1 VGFLKK
7 WRLPALH
14 WLLIAS
20 LLCEIIQPGILSA
33 KGTVAEA
40 NNSQAFVPTDLA
52 GNWAEKPMREWIGK
66 GLIQGFQDGT
76 IRPNALISRIEFI
89 TLVNRLFAYKGTD
102 NISFK
107 DVPDSAWFAPEVR
120 AAAQAGFVQGY
131 PDGSFQPSKSLLR
144 VEAAVMLSKLV
155 PLMVSE
161 DVNPLQGFKD
171 QDSVPGYGRVP
182 LGALLDSGY
191 VQGFTDQ
198 TIRPSK
204 PLTRAEAVVLLN
216 RIAQQ
221 STEQAGGGI
230 KPAAK
235 NLEMAGTYG
244 PASGTFTVAGDL
256 IIHEPGTILRN
267 VIVKGNLIIAQSV
280 GDGDVTLEQVVVQGQ
295 TSINGGG
302 ENSIHID
309 NSQLGTVVV
318 DRKDGKTRVVIG
330 GTTVIEQLD
339 VRTDAKIEVK
349 ETTSFSN
356 SNNNNNNGNSNNSSS
371 IGLVTI
377 SATGEVTL
385 TGHFGKVEITDNVKL
400 TVSTGTIG
408 SLVVNETANAS
419 VITLS
424 QGVIVSSMD
433 LHGTTEVKGTGK
445 VGKALVDAPN
455 VKFETK
461 PESVTMTDR
470 GTLSG
475 GTGGG
480 VVSGG
485 GGGGTSNPPVDPV
498 VAISVTASQPSTTGF
513 RLAFSTAVPNLGTA
527 AITLRD
533 ADGNTVT
540 VVSAATLNDGQSYRI
555 AAALLEGKAYN
566 ITLTKTGYSFGSP
579 LTFTVPSVPLPDIE
593 ITASVETVS
602 ISSAGFRVMFSK
614 AVAGLTAADF
624 AIKQSGTNNVIM
636 ITGAE
641 TTDNGASYVLSAS
654 LAEDVTYIVSTVK
667 TGYSFGN
674 ALTVFVPITKPDLI
688 NITTTISEPHTDGF
702 TVLFNEPVEGLTQE
716 SFNLTD
722 GSGEA
727 VAITAAEAVNEGAS
741 YTVSAALVSGEVYT
755 LTISKP
761 GYSFGV
767 AQQFALPGTPD
778 IVVVPTASRVSRDG
792 FILSLNTTIADLD
805 PFNFDLKSSDNE
817 KIGIDML
824 SAVDEGKAYE
834 IWTELDK
841 NKTYTL
847 SLNKE
852 GYVFD
857 EPVKLKVEAVQISSS
872 VDWVTYQGFRLQ
884 LDRATGPISVDAV
897 TLTNVAGSLVPI
909 DELQLSSDGKSVTI
923 AAKLTEGAYQYR
935 LELADDRYAAGSIQ
949 VPATVAVSKYTT
961 FNGQPGGYTGLTVH
975 FSTPV
980 RGLTAEAF
988 QLTNGSGN
996 AVVLDAVST
1005 ADHGSSYSLQVSNTN
1020 LSTGGPY
1027 TLAITAAGYHF
1038 GTPAILGQATLNLWN
1053 ASRFP
1058 VQFMAGLNPYV
1069 PNLTAGNFTVKDMS
1083 GKDVAITNVSWD
1095 SGQRIYVVSFEGVP
1109 GQSYLVAVRADGYDF
1124 GAPRTIR
1131 IFAKNMIANASSTGF
1146 TLGLNPPLS
1155 INTEHGFVLTRADG
1169 SRVAIQSAVSEDG
1182 GASYQVSA
1190 DLRPGHYQLRI
1201 DADTDMDVFSFTVPV
1216 VATLS
1221 VNEIASN
1228 GLTVNLS
1235 DPVDLL
1241 DAGSFVLVDT
1251 ATGDPMN
1258 IQSAVTTDQ
1267 GRTYH
1272 LEASLPGGHYNL
1284 KLTGHLPVGGVNFE
1298 AAATIAAGGTTV
1310 TNVTD
1315 SGFDLKFDN
1324 AVAGLTPANLD
1335 IRDSNNNRISG
1346 VTLSTQDGGASYRVH
1361 VSLISTQDYTL
1372 TLKKENVLFGSP
1384 VQFHANRFIKGSVT
1398 DVTADGHMTLR
1409 FSPAFPEI
1417 ENYLGLSLTDDS
1429 GTSIYPNL
1437 FESEDGGSSYKLAF
1451 PNRLQP
1457 GGTYSFSLSKDEFSM
1472 SPISVVLPPL
1482 LTVTEASPSGLKV
1495 ALDAPI
1501 PGLTKNH
1508 FIVKSSSGQLITLT
1522 AAVTEDAGAHYTL
1535 SGNMAGGKYYT
1546 VQYKEDSQYQVNLPV
1561 SFPVMKSIT
1570 AAVNQVTPRGMKLE
1584 FNEKVPGLKSSQVF
1598 IKDQTGQ
1605 RVPDYLYSVDTFDQG
1620 LSYQLSF
1627 GMGTLKGEGYT
1638 LLLQREDFRLTAPVM
1653 FVIPDTASVQL
1664 LGTLASKIVIQ
1675 VSPDLPNMTA
1685 EHFTLL
1691 DSKGKRVAFTVS
1703 YTGGGVYNLLGSF
1716 SLTETY
1722 TLESRYPGYYF
1733 GLPLKIGLE
1742 LRTDA
1747 YVFAQTQYG
1756 FKVHLTPAIP
1766 DLAAADITVKDEG
1779 GNVVGVQGLSTTDA
1793 GTIYDVQVPL
1803 VGGKTYTV
1811 TFAKQHYRFGNPST
1825 IVLTAVG
1832 ASVDNVSLKG
1842 FTIHLA
1848 SQIPFINLSLTDD
1861 QGQPVK
1867 LYYSSSDGGLTYG
1880 VSASLIAGVRY
1891 TLSLNKLGHD
1901 FGTPIPISV
1910 QAVGTTFAGMESGN
1924 NQAFTLRFDRAVPNM
1939 RPSDFKIMRIH
1950 ANVPV
1955 LQAVTTDGGYS
1966 YKIEASFWGG
1976 DEYTVLPVKDGY
1988 DFGSPVV
1995 IEVPIIV
2002 STAVLRTGADYVEIG
2017 LNPAVPGLTAGH
2029 FNLMDSSGSPVAAS
2043 TVTTSDNGAT
2053 YRVVAAFNGGAT
2065 YSAALSKNGYD
2076 FGEGLDVF
2084 FPSLITT
2091 TMHDAN
2097 SQRLTV
2103 KLAPAVGG
2111 LTVDSFTLR
2120 NSAGQ
2125 SIAIKAATE
2134 FNGGGAYEV
2143 SAALTEGETYT
2154 LAVSAAGYSFG
2165 SALTAAVPIA
2175 VNATH
2180 ADLTS
2185 SGFTVKL
2192 NKSVPGLT
2200 AGSFLLLDE
2209 QGRQVVIQSAVVQD
2223 GGQAYQVKAV
2233 LKEGSQY
2240 SLAIKHSGYDFGIG
2254 VPLLVPIPLK
2264 ASITAVTGTGFTLR
2278 LQQAVTGLSADNVSL
2293 VNSDGAVIRIAA
2305 LTTADEGLT
2314 YTGVAELST
2323 GGSYVLTLAAQ
2334 GYDFG
2339 QPLHLE
2345 LRRLSAS
2352 EVSTSGFILN
2362 LSAAIPSLSPSLVEL
2377 IDGQGNRIALH
2388 TANFIDIHKG
2398 NDRAGKAYRVA
2409 VPLTAGSSYSLTVKD
2424 PANPVEGSLKII
2436 LPLKV
2441 QTQIVGATIDGVTLS
2456 FSHPQIELQE
2466 DWIELKTETGER
2478 IPVTE
2483 IVPGVAP
2490 RTYVIRAAL
2499 AEGSSYTLQ
2508 LGSERFDFG
2517 TALNVQVLIPSLA
2530 SISAVSENGFTITLT
2545 RPVPEL
2551 NVTLLQSGKPIS
2563 IRSIT
2568 TPDYGQTYRVEV
2580 SLGYDKTFAVRL
2592 GKAGYDLGED
2602 MNVTN
2607 ITSPPLLVSAVTD
2620 KSGTQLLLTFD
2631 KPLASVGSS
2640 SGFGVKL
2647 NGKWLSGVSSVL
2659 ADDPT
2664 QVVLTWKTN
2673 GSVIDEKASVALAF
2687 SGMNRVKA
2695 RNERYLAVFE
2705 ETPVVNA
2712 TTLLGFVMSYALN
2725 NDAMYPAKVLR
2736 TEYGKTALET
2746 AKLLRDGGFKT
2757 VNYFRAV
2764 YYEYNI
2770 NDWSEFGKL
2779 LQAMDTDAMTL
2790 YDALYGAGF
2799 HYYDFISEGVGF
2811 LISAGYLAEE
2821 IIPVMRKFGVPSAEL
2836 TYRLQRA
2843 GVSAKDAAVG
2853 LDAVYNE
2860 TSDRAARML
2869 RNASYNKHEVAEAVQ
2884 SAYRLTN
2891 TAVIQVLAA
2900 GQHTAIDAASV
2911 AKELFHA
2918 DAAAA
2923 AGMLLQAGY
2932 PANQT
2937 GAAITQN
2944 YSFAGVDEF
2953 VAAFL
2958 AANFSAADVYAI
2970 ARGAYAQPD
2979 AAAAMLAA
2987 AYPVREIVSAV
2998 RAAGDS
3004 PGVIINALGRHK
3016 YEAQDIAAM
3025 IRDIWGTGGTTLSN
3039 VMVQFG
3045 ANGYDLVKR
3054 ASLLNEVYRADIAT
3068 AIEALYAGATQNQRM
3083 TMIQYLLKGGYEPVS
3098 LAAYFIK
3105 NVYNGSRQEV
3115 YKELKLA
3122 GMATGPALRAIH
3134 DAVLKDGTPF
3144 TLLDATQIFY
3154 ADYSSRYDPAGVISA
3169 LRFAFAEDSAVTLNA
3184 ATIAKAMNDARLWEK
3199 LAIGAALKSQM
3210 GLTFSQWI
3218 ELERTDAFAAAYQCP
3233 CAVPVIVKDTKYLF
3247 GTSIED
3253 ITVAMSLSKQFTLD
3267 EIVEGTI
3274 ASYPTGGVRANGLPY
3289 LTAALKNGGYPF
3301 EEVAAV
3307 FDSKGW
3313 TDWIGAFSKQG
3324 IASSDVV
3331 AYLKSI
3337 NLAMDDVIVRLAP
3350 YPLKEKALVLREQYN
3365 LEESA
3370 ALSLLL
3376 RLTNDDKEDISRAVS
3391 WAYGGDPIVLW
3402 LQALRAAGAT
3412 ATSALN
3418 TLVARYPAY
3427 KDLWDAGPALMK
3439 GGFSQDEVMKAI
3451 IARSSGASLK
3461 ANIALMQQLYGQ
3473 QQFSI
3478 AQLLA
3483 ASSSDSPASGIDF
3496 LRNAGYRILDI
3507 AGAMMNY
3514 YKITTGEA
3522 AQLLTKAYPNQK
3534 NEVLLALSSVYGGS
3548 VTVTISEALAAEG
3561 ISTMDPAVD
3570 YLRNAGFGLAE
3581 IAAFL
3586 KEHFSQP
3593 AGKTA
3598 LLLEQKKLTA
3608 NKNVLMTTVA
3618 AVYGVSVEMAI
3629 HAYLVEKGIT
3639 DYAAAIPLVF
3649 EAQFSLAT
3657 SIRLAK
3663 NGYGLPSGEAL
3674 QKLLDSKA
3682 YRQADIVD
3690 GITDIYRVTA
3700 KASVVESLAAN
3711 HLNNLADAVPFLSNM
3726 RFSLQDMVRVGKE
3739 HYRLEAA
3746 QTTAEL
3752 LASGFFGQSE
3762 IQSEVAYIYGQTLA
3776 QSTLDILQAIGV
3788 TKFADAIAELKNRQF
3803 SLEDIVLAAKS
3814 YYKVTAGEATAALLQ
3829 SKRYTAADILET
3841 VAGTYGK
3848 PITQNLDDLLRT
3860 SGIATINEAA
3870 PFLRSMGYGLEDVI
3884 GVSRSYYGNSAK
3896 ATIEALSG
3904 LQLESVSVITLAV
3917 QRVYGEGDSPGAGMS
3932 PAMQEL
3938 DRAGITS
3945 AAAAVDHLWQQGFS
3959 LIDIAAAVQGTFGKS
3974 ASEAVQLFIDHG
3986 SLDLS
3991 AVLSSINA
3999 VYGSTL
4005 DAAMIAA
4012 FQSAGAFKTA
4022 EDAAQAL
4029 GAVGYRMDAI
4039 VQMLKSSYGKSG
4051 EETKAILAGLN
4062 KYAED
4067 AIKSTVDQVYG
4078 LVETS
4083 AGTLQELLELY
4094 GIKTAEGAVV
4104 FLSEHNIPLKDIV
4117 QYLKDAHQMESEK
4130 SVALLTPY
4138 YSMMDIG
4145 WAVIAAYYNKQ
4156 NIGVLLQMI
4165 PPGQVSSATGV
4176 VGYMKGKFTSTD
4188 IVLALKVLF
4197 QLDALAITDAMMGA
4211 VPAEEARKAVA
4222 EVFGSDP
4229 LFAYLKRMKDTG
4241 SDAASVA
4248 AELDRRGLLESAVDT
4263 NYLVDMLVSLG
4274 FDNDSILKARYY
4286 YYNSYL
4292 HNAGSAEEQAK
4303 QLIQLGAHT
4312 PAAIVKY
4319 VSQRSRPSAIEVIA
4333 IVRAALPKA
4342 SIADTALIMRDQG
4355 YDKNG
4360 IMGALDYWGLKGDD
4374 VAAIL
4379 KKLGL
4384 TIDQAIVFL
4393 KDRTADDKV
4402 YWFTQNGYTLIEY
4415 LRFMDVR
4422 SDNTIAILRAEGIS
4436 ADDIAIALF
4445 NSTRLSYYSIA
4456 KALHHGGFTEIADLA
4471 AALIAARN
4479 RPKWVLGD
4487 LLEVGDWSIKEVAK
4501 GMLDSKVISL
4511 VDLVDA
4517 LQMANGKNFKQ
4528 TYQIIK
4534 EISTSQRQEYYD
4546 ALSSVERKL
4555 LSNNDIA
4562 VIVTISAFRQA
4573 GIHITEVARQLRK
4586 TEGIMY
4592 DGAAKLMVLSGF
4604 NIGDVMGT
4612 VWDEYRD
4619 IIGIVIIQKMIDKVV
4634 GSYLSE
4640 FNDLYKLSKLIATI
4654 VARANK

>member
-14 WLLIAS
+14 WLLIMS
-20 LLCEIIQPGILSA
+20 LLCEVIQPGIVFA
-33 KGTVAEA
+33 RGTVGEA
-40 NNSQAFVPTDLA
+40 NDSQAFVPTDLA
-52 GNWAEKPMREWIGK
+52 GNWAEKQMMEWIGK

-102 NISFK
+102 NIFFK
-107 DVPDSAWFAPEVR
+107 DVPNSAWFAPEVR

-155 PLMVSE
+155 PLMVRE
-161 DVNPLQGFKD
+161 DEIPLQQFRD
-171 QDSVPGYGRVP
+171 QDSVPSYGRAP

-204 PLTRAEAVVLLN
+204 PLTRAEAVVLLD
-216 RIAQQ
+216 RIAKQ

-230 KPAAK
+230 KPVAK
-235 NLEMAGTYG
+235 KLEIARTYG

-256 IIHEPGTILRN
+256 IIQAPGTILRN
-267 VIVKGNLIIAQSV
+267 VIVKGDLTIAKSV
-280 GDGDVTLEQVVVQGQ
+280 GDGDVFLHQVVVQGQ

-318 DRKDGKTRVVIG
+318 DRKDGRTRVVIG

-339 VRTDAKIEVK
+339 VLTAAKIEAK
-349 ETTSFSN
+349 ETSSGSNVSNVSN
-356 SNNNNNNGNSNNSSS
+356 SSN
-371 IGLVTI
+371 IGLVTV
-377 SATGEVTL
+377 STTGEVTL
-385 TGHFGKVEITDNVKL
+385 TGHFGKVVITDDVKL
-400 TVSTGTIG
+400 TISSGTID
-408 SLVVNETANAS
+408 SVVVNKTANAS
-419 VITLS
+419 LITLS
-424 QGVIVSSMD
+424 QGVIVSSME

-445 VGKALVDAPN
+445 VRKALVDAPN
-455 VKFETK
+455 VEFETK

-470 GTLSG
+470 GTITG

-480 VVSGG
+480 IVGGG
-485 GGGGTSNPPVDPV
+485 GGGGTTNPPVDPI
-498 VAISVTASQPSTTGF
+498 VAVNVTASQPSTTGF

-533 ADGNTVT
+533 AAGNKVT
-540 VVSAATLNDGQSYRI
+540 VDSAATLNDGQSYRI
-555 AAALLEGKAYN
+555 AAALFEGEAYTV
-566 ITLTKTGYSFGSP
+566 TLTKTGYSFGSP
-579 LTFTVPSVPLPDIE
+579 LTITIPSVPQPNIE
-593 ITASVETVS
+593 IAASVETGS
-602 ISSAGFRVMFSK
+602 ISSAGFRVLFSK
-614 AVAGLTAADF
+614 PVAGLTAADF
-624 AIKQSGTNNVIM
+624 AIKQLGTNNVIV
-636 ITGAE
+636 ITGAD

-654 LAEDVTYIVSTVK
+654 LAEDVTYTVSAVK
-667 TGYSFGN
+667 AGYSFGN
-674 ALTVFVPITKPDLI
+674 PLTVFVPITKPDLI
-688 NITTTISEPHTDGF
+688 SIAATISDPHTDGF
-702 TVLFNEPVEGLTQE
+702 TVLFSEPVKGLTQD
-716 SFNLTD
+716 SFSLAD

-727 VAITAAEAVNEGAS
+727 VTITAVETVNEGAS
-741 YTVSAALVSGEVYT
+741 YLLSAALVAGEVYT
-755 LTISKP
+755 LTITKS
-761 GYSFGV
+761 GYSFGM

-778 IVVVPTASRVSRDG
+778 VVVVPTTSHVSRDG
-792 FILSLNTTIADLD
+792 FILSLDRTIADLD
-805 PFNFDLKSSDNE
+805 PFNFDLQSSDNE
-817 KIGIDML
+817 KVGIDML

-834 IWTELDK
+834 IWAELDK

-852 GYVFD
+852 GYVFG
-857 EPVKLKVEAVQISSS
+857 EPVKLKVEMIQVSSS
-872 VDWVTYQGFRLQ
+872 VGWVTHQGFMLK
-884 LDRATGPISVDAV
+884 LDRAVGSIPADAV
-897 TLTNVAGSLVPI
+897 ALTDADGNPVPI
-909 DELQLSSDGKSVTI
+909 DELQLGSDGKSVMIT
-923 AAKLTEGAYQYR
+923 AKLTEGDYQYR
-935 LELADDRYAAGSIQ
+935 LESADDRYTTGVVQ

-961 FNGQPGGYTGLTVH
+961 FNGLPGGYTGLTVH

-980 RGLTAEAF
+980 LGLTAEAF

-996 AVVLDAVST
+996 AVVLDGITTV
-1005 ADHGSSYSLQVSNTN
+1005 DHGSSYSLQVSNTN

-1027 TLAITAAGYHF
+1027 TLAITAAGYDF
-1038 GTPAILGQATLNLWN
+1038 GTSAVLGQATLNLWN

-1095 SGQRIYVVSFEGVP
+1095 GGQRIYIVSFEGVP
-1109 GQSYLVAVRADGYDF
+1109 GQSYMVAVRADGYDF

-1131 IFAKNMIANASSTGF
+1131 IFAKNMIINASSTGF
-1146 TLGLNPPLS
+1146 TLGLNPPLA
-1155 INTEHGFVLTRADG
+1155 INTEYGFALTRADG
-1169 SRVAIQSAVSEDG
+1169 SKVTIHSAVSEDG

-1190 DLRPGHYQLRI
+1190 DLRPGYYQLRI
-1201 DADTDMDVFSFTVPV
+1201 DAETDMDVFSFIVPV

-1221 VNEIASN
+1221 VNEITSD
-1228 GLTVNLS
+1228 GLTVSLS

-1251 ATGDPMN
+1251 ATGDPVN
-1258 IQSAVTTDQ
+1258 IQSAVTVDQ
-1267 GRTYH
+1267 GKTYR
-1272 LEASLPGGHYNL
+1272 LAASLRGGHYNL
-1284 KLTGHLPVGGVNFE
+1284 KLIGHLPEGGVNFE
-1298 AAATIAAGGTTV
+1298 AAAAIGAGTTAVMNV
-1310 TNVTD
+1310 TN
-1315 SGFDLKFDN
+1315 SGFDLKFDS
-1324 AVAGLTPANLD
+1324 AVAGLIPANLD
-1335 IRDSNNNRISG
+1335 IRDGSDNRLTGI
-1346 VTLSTQDGGASYRVH
+1346 TLSTQDGGMSYRVH
-1361 VSLISTQDYTL
+1361 VNLISTQDYTL
-1372 TLKKENVLFGSP
+1372 TLKKENVLFSSP
-1384 VQFHANRFIKGSVT
+1384 VKFHVNRFITGSIT
-1398 DVTADGHMTLR
+1398 DVTTDGHMTLR

-1417 ENYLGLSLTDDS
+1417 ENYLGLSLTDAS
-1429 GTSIYPNL
+1429 GTIIYPNL
-1437 FESEDGGSSYKLAF
+1437 FESKDGGSSYKLAF

-1457 GGTYSFSLSKDEFSM
+1457 GGAYTLSLSKDGFSM

-1482 LTVTEASPSGLKV
+1482 VTVTEASTTGLKV
-1495 ALDAPI
+1495 ELDAPI
-1501 PGLTKNH
+1501 PGLTQNH
-1508 FIVKSSSGQLITLT
+1508 FSVKSSSGQLIKLT
-1522 AAVTEDAGAHYTL
+1522 AALTEDEGAHYTL
-1535 SGNMAGGKYYT
+1535 TGNMAGGKYYT
-1546 VQYKEDSQYQVNLPV
+1546 VQYKAELPYQVNLPV
-1561 SFPVMKSIT
+1561 LFPVMKSIT
-1570 AAVNQVTPRGMKLE
+1570 ASVSQVTPRGIRLE
-1584 FNEKVPGLKSSQVF
+1584 FSEKVPGLRSSQLM
-1598 IKDQTGQ
+1598 ITDQTGQ
-1605 RVPDYLYSVDTFDQG
+1605 RVPEYLYSADTSDQG
-1620 LSYQLSF
+1620 LSYQISF
-1627 GMGTLKGEGYT
+1627 GMNTLQGEGYT

-1653 FVIPDTASVQL
+1653 FIIPGTASVQL
-1664 LGTLASKIVIQ
+1664 LGTLANKIMVQ

-1691 DSKGKRVAFTVS
+1691 DSRGKRVAFTVS
-1703 YTGGGVYNLLGSF
+1703 YAGSGIYNLLGSF
-1716 SLTETY
+1716 NLSETY
-1722 TLESRYPGYYF
+1722 TLESRYPGYDF
-1733 GLPLKIGLE
+1733 GQPIKIGLE
-1742 LRTDA
+1742 LRADA
-1747 YVFAQTQYG
+1747 YIFAQTQYG
-1756 FKVHLTPAIP
+1756 FRVHLTPPIP
-1766 DLAAADITVKDEG
+1766 NFAASDMTIKDEG
-1779 GNVVGVQGLSTTDA
+1779 GNAVAVQGISTTDA
-1793 GTIYDVQVPL
+1793 GATYDVRVPL
-1803 VGGKTYTV
+1803 AGGKTYTV
-1811 TFAKQHYRFGNPST
+1811 AFAKDHYRFGNPSA
-1825 IVLTAVG
+1825 IVLNAVG
-1832 ASVDNVSLKG
+1832 ASVDRVSLQG
-1842 FTIHLA
+1842 FTINLA
-1848 SQIPFINLSLTDD
+1848 SQIPFLNLTMIDE

-1867 LYYSSSDGGLTYG
+1867 LYYSSSDGGLSYG
-1880 VSASLIAGVRY
+1880 VSASLSAGVRY
-1891 TLSLNKLGHD
+1891 TLSLNKLGYD
-1901 FGTPIPISV
+1901 FGMPIPILV
-1910 QAVGTTFAGMESGN
+1910 QAVATTFAGMESGN
-1924 NQAFTLRFDRAVPNM
+1924 NQAFTLRFDRAMPNM
-1939 RPSDFKIMRIH
+1939 RPSDFKIMRVY

-1976 DEYTVLPVKDGY
+1976 DQYTVLPLKDGY

-2017 LNPAVPGLTAGH
+2017 LNPAVPGLTAGN
-2029 FNLMDSSGSPVAAS
+2029 FKLVDNSGSPVVATA
-2043 TVTTSDNGAT
+2043 VTTSDSGAT
-2053 YRVVAAFNGGAT
+2053 YRVAAAFNGGAT

-2076 FGEGLDVF
+2076 FGEQLDVF
-2084 FPSLITT
+2084 FPSLIAA
-2091 TMHDAN
+2091 TMHAAN
-2097 SQRLTV
+2097 AQRLTV
-2103 KLAPAVGG
+2103 KLAPTVGG
-2111 LTVDSFTLR
+2111 LTAGNFSLRDSV
-2120 NSAGQ
+2120 GQ
-2125 SIAIKAATE
+2125 IVAIKAATE
-2134 FNGGGAYEV
+2134 FNGGGAYEI

-2154 LAVSAAGYSFG
+2154 LAVSAVGYSFG
-2165 SALTAAVPIA
+2165 SALTAAVP
-2175 VNATH
+2175 VTVDVTS
-2180 ADLTS
+2180 ADITS
-2185 SGFTVKL
+2185 KGFTVKL
-2192 NKSVPGLT
+2192 NKSAPGLT
-2200 AGSFLLLDE
+2200 ADRFRLLDG
-2209 QGRQVVIQSAVVQD
+2209 QGQQVIIQSVVEKD
-2223 GGQAYQVKAV
+2223 GGQVYQVKAA

-2240 SLAIKHSGYDFGIG
+2240 ALAITRKGYDFGIG
-2254 VPLLVPIPLK
+2254 VPLLVPIPLT

-2278 LQQAVTGLSADNVSL
+2278 FQQAVTGLSADNVSL
-2293 VNSDGAVIRIAA
+2293 VNASGAFIRVDA
-2305 LTTADEGLT
+2305 LTTADDGLT
-2314 YTGVAELST
+2314 YTAVADLSA
-2323 GGSYVLTLAAQ
+2323 GGSYVLNLAAQ
-2334 GYDFG
+2334 GYEFG

-2345 LRRLSAS
+2345 LRRVSAS
-2352 EVSTSGFILN
+2352 EVNTSGFILN

-2377 IDGQGNRIALH
+2377 VDGQGNKIAL
-2388 TANFIDIHKG
+2388 TAANFVDMNKG
-2398 NDRAGKAYRVA
+2398 NDRAGQAYRVSF
-2409 VPLTAGSSYSLTVKD
+2409 PLTAGTSYTLTVKD
-2424 PANPVEGSLKII
+2424 PAHPVEGPLKVI

-2441 QTQIVGATIDGVTLS
+2441 QPKVVGATIDGVTLS
-2456 FSHPQIELQE
+2456 FSQPQVELQA
-2466 DWIELKTETGER
+2466 DRFELKTATGEP
-2478 IPVTE
+2478 IPVHE
-2483 IVPGVAP
+2483 IVPGATP
-2490 RTYVIRAAL
+2490 GTYVIRAAL
-2499 AEGSSYTLQ
+2499 AEGSSYTLH

-2517 TALNVQVLIPSLA
+2517 AALNVQVLIPSLA
-2530 SISAVSENGFTITLT
+2530 SVSAISENGFTISLT

-2551 NVTLLQSGKPIS
+2551 KVTLLQGGNPIS
-2563 IRSIT
+2563 IRTVT
-2568 TPDYGQTYRVEV
+2568 TPDYGQTYRVEAN
-2580 SLGYDKTFAVRL
+2580 LGYDKAAVVSL
-2592 GKAGYDLGED
+2592 SKAGYDLGDD

-2607 ITSPPLLVSAVTD
+2607 VTSPPLLVSAVTD
-2620 KSGTQLLLTFD
+2620 KSGTQLVLTFD

-2640 SGFGVKL
+2640 SGFSVKL
-2647 NGKWLSGVSSVL
+2647 NGKWLSGVTSAL

-2673 GSVIDEKASVALAF
+2673 GSVIDEKASVAIGF

-2712 TTLLGFVMSYALN
+2712 TTLLGFVMSYALK

-2757 VNYFRAV
+2757 MNYYRAV
-2764 YYEYNI
+2764 YYEYSI
-2770 NDWSEFGKL
+2770 NNWSEFGKL
-2779 LQAMDTDAMTL
+2779 LQAMNTDAMTL

-2811 LISAGYLAEE
+2811 LISAGYTAGE

-2836 TYRLQRA
+2836 TIRLKRA
-2843 GVSAKDAAVG
+2843 GVSAKEVAAG

-2860 TSDRAARML
+2860 KGDRAAQML

-2884 SAYRLTN
+2884 STYSLTN
-2891 TAVIQVLAA
+2891 AAAIRALSA
-2900 GQHTAIDAASV
+2900 GQHTAVDAASV
-2911 AKELFHA
+2911 AKELFQA

-2932 PANQT
+2932 SAAQI
-2937 GAAITQN
+2937 GAAVTQN
-2944 YSFAGVDEF
+2944 YSFASVDEF
-2953 VAAFL
+2953 VSAFL
-2958 AANFSAADVYAI
+2958 AAEFNAADVYAI

-2979 AAAAMLAA
+2979 TAAAMLIA
-2987 AYPVREIVSAV
+2987 AYPVREIASAV
-2998 RAAGDS
+2998 RTAGDS

-3016 YEAQDIAAM
+3016 VEAQDIAAM
-3025 IRDIWGTGGTTLSN
+3025 IRDIWGTGGTTLSQ

-3083 TMIQYLLKGGYEPVS
+3083 TMIQYLFKGGYEPVS

-3134 DAVLKDGTPF
+3134 DAVIGDGKPF

-3169 LRFAFAEDSAVTLNA
+3169 LRFAFAEDSAATLD
-3184 ATIAKAMNDARLWEK
+3184 ATAIAKAMNDARLWEK
-3199 LAIGAALKSQM
+3199 LAIGEALKGQM

-3233 CAVPVIVKDTKYLF
+3233 CAIPVIVRDTKYLF

-3274 ASYPTGGVRANGLPY
+3274 AFYPTGGIRANGLPY

-3331 AYLKSI
+3331 AYLKST
-3337 NLAMDDVIVRLAP
+3337 NLAVDDVITRLAP
-3350 YPLKEKALVLREQYN
+3350 YPLKEKALVLREQYS

-3370 ALSLLL
+3370 ALTLLL
-3376 RLTNDDKEDISRAVS
+3376 RLINDDKEEISRAVS
-3391 WAYGGDPIVLW
+3391 WAYGGNPIVLW
-3402 LQALRAAGAT
+3402 LQALRSAGAT

-3427 KDLWDAGPALMK
+3427 KDLWDAGPALIK
-3439 GGFSQDEVMKAI
+3439 GGFSQEEVMKAI

-3483 ASSSDSPASGIDF
+3483 ASSSESPASGIDF

-3507 AGAMMNY
+3507 AGALMNY
-3514 YKITTGEA
+3514 YKLTTGEA

-3561 ISTMDPAVD
+3561 ISTMEPAVD

-3608 NKNVLMTTVA
+3608 NKNVLMTTIA
-3618 AVYGVSVEMAI
+3618 AVYDISVEMVI

-3682 YRQADIVD
+3682 YRQADIVN
-3690 GITDIYRVTA
+3690 GITDIYKVTA
-3700 KASVVESLAAN
+3700 KASVVEALAAN

-3726 RFSLQDMVRVGKE
+3726 SFNLQDMVRVGKE
-3739 HYRLEAA
+3739 HYLLDAA
-3746 QTTAEL
+3746 QTTAAL
-3752 LASGFFGQSE
+3752 LASGSFGQLE

-3788 TKFADAIAELKNRQF
+3788 TKFADAIAELRNRQF
-3803 SLEDIVLAAKS
+3803 SLDDIVLAAKS

-3829 SKRYTAADILET
+3829 SKRYAAADILET
-3841 VAGTYGK
+3841 IAGIYGK
-3848 PITQNLDDLLRT
+3848 PITQNLDDLLRE
-3860 SGIATINEAA
+3860 SGIAKISEAA
-3870 PFLRSMGYGLEDVI
+3870 PFLRSMGYALEDVI

-3896 ATIEALSG
+3896 ATIEALSA
-3904 LQLESVSVITLAV
+3904 LQLESVSVITLTV
-3917 QRVYGEGDSPGAGMS
+3917 QRVYGEGDSQGTGMS
-3932 PAMQEL
+3932 PAAQEL
-3938 DRAGITS
+3938 DRAGVTS
-3945 AAAAVDHLWQQGFS
+3945 AAAAVEHLWQHGFS
-3959 LIDIAAAVQGTFGKS
+3959 LIEIAAAMQGTFGKS
-3974 ASEAVQLFIDHG
+3974 ASEALQLFLNHG

-3991 AVLSSINA
+3991 TVLSSINA
-3999 VYGSTL
+3999 VYGSML
-4005 DAAMIAA
+4005 DAAMITAL
-4012 FQSAGAFKTA
+4012 QSSGAFKTA
-4022 EDAAQAL
+4022 GDAAQAL
-4029 GAVGYRMDAI
+4029 SAVGYRMDAI

-4051 EETKAILAGLN
+4051 EETKSILAGLN
-4062 KYAED
+4062 KYSEA

-4094 GIKTAEGAVV
+4094 GIKTAEGAVI
-4104 FLSEHNIPLKDIV
+4104 FLCQQNIPLKDIV
-4117 QYLKDAHQMESEK
+4117 QYLKSAHQLESDK
-4130 SVALLTPY
+4130 AVAMLTPY
-4138 YSMMDIG
+4138 YSTMDIG

-4165 PPGQVSSATGV
+4165 PPGQVSSASGV
-4176 VGYMKGKFTSTD
+4176 VGYMKGKFTITD

-4197 QLDALAITDAMMGA
+4197 QLDALAISDAMMGIA
-4211 VPAEEARKAVA
+4211 PAEQVRKAVA
-4222 EVFGSDP
+4222 EVLGSDP

-4248 AELDRRGLLESAVDT
+4248 AELDRRGLLESASDT
-4263 NYLVDMLVSLG
+4263 HYLVDMLVNLG

-4303 QLIQLGAHT
+4303 QLIQLGADT

-4355 YDKNG
+4355 YDKNA
-4360 IMGALDYWGLKGDD
+4360 IMGALDYWELNGDD

-4379 KKLGL
+4379 KKLGI
-4384 TIDQAIVFL
+4384 TIDQVMVFL
-4393 KDRTADDKV
+4393 KNRTADDKLH
-4402 YWFTQNGYTLIEY
+4402 WIMLNGYTPIEY

-4422 SDNTIAILRAEGIS
+4422 SDNTIATLRASGMS

-4445 NSTRLSYYSIA
+4445 NSTTLTYNSIA
-4456 KALHHGGFTEIADLA
+4456 KALHHGGFTKISDLA
-4471 AALIAARN
+4471 SALIAARD

-4487 LLEVGDWSIKEVAK
+4487 LLGIGNWSIKEVAK

-4546 ALSSVERKL
+4546 ALSTVERKL

-4573 GIHITEVARQLRK
+4573 GISITEVARQLRK
-4586 TEGIMY
+4586 TEVAMY
-4592 DGAAKLMVLSGF
+4592 DNAAKLMVLSGF
-4604 NIGDVMGT
+4604 NIGDVMET

-4654 VARANK
+4654 VAKANK